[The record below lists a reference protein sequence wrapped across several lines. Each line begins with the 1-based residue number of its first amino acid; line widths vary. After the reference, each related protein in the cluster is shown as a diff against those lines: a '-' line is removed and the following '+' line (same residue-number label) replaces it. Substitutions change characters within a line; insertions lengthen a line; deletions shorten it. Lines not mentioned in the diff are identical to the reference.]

1 MNKTLNTIQTIM
13 KIGKVLSIIV
23 FVCCIIGAA
32 GCVLGILGLA
42 IASAVDTLALWEIIM
57 AISEG
62 KGGVLT
68 VGGAYFLCV
77 IGAISCAVE
86 AVLAYLTLKYFKN
99 ELAAG
104 TPFTFE
110 GSKELF
116 KLGLINICVILGL
129 AALDGIVRGIF
140 WGYLANA
147 DIAESPWSISTGV
160 WMLLLSVFF
169 KHGAEIAQSR
179 EQENN
184 VGNDDVKE
192 EIKF

>member
-1 MNKTLNTIQTIM
+1 MGKTLNTIQTIM

-42 IASAVDTLALWEIIM
+42 IASAVDTLTLWKIIM

-68 VGGAYFLCV
+68 VGGAYFLC
-77 IGAISCAVE
+77 IMSAISCIAE
-86 AVLAYLTLKYFKN
+86 AVIAYLALRYFKK

-116 KLGLINICVILGL
+116 RLGLINICVVFGL
-129 AALDGIVRGIF
+129 ALFEEIF
-140 WGYLANA
+140 GVIIWGVWGVTDVYEGSA
-147 DIAESPWSISTGV
+147 SVSTGV

-184 VGNDDVKE
+184 AGNDGVKE